1 MKKLANNLKLFIN
14 QTDKL
19 LVFLCLFA
27 SACGVM
33 MVHSATLNNISEAKI
48 ISRDTLI
55 MIIAITTGVIL
66 FFLISLIDYEITLR
80 MWPIIAAACL
90 ILMFSLFIWGVGP
103 ENRSDAKSWLPIAGI
118 NFQPSE
124 LLKIGFVLTF
134 TMHIDTVKERINEYK
149 NIILL
154 LIHGLIPIALVILT
168 GDLGSALVFIII
180 FFGMLF
186 VAGVS
191 LRYFLGVFAMSV
203 VALPIFWIEFF
214 SDFQK
219 QRFLAVYYPKALSST
234 VYKALIYQQQ
244 QSINAI
250 GSGEFLGKGLFKG
263 SFTQSGLIPVD
274 ESDMIFSV
282 VGEELGF
289 IGCVALLLLLSLI
302 ILKIVLVG
310 RKSKDNIGSIICY
323 GIAFMIGAQSIINI
337 GMCLKL
343 LPCIGITLP
352 FFSAGGSSN
361 LCVYIGLGIIMSI
374 YRANQDSSPVDFR
387 LSHIRTPFS
396 GA

>member
-1 MKKLANNLKLFIN
+1 MKELVKNIRIFLKE
-14 QTDKL
+14 TDKFL
-19 LVFLCLFA
+19 LLLCLFA
-27 SACGVM
+27 SAAGVT
-33 MVHSATLNNISEAKI
+33 MVHSATLNNIADGKAISRYTLTMI
-48 ISRDTLI
+48 ISISIGLI
-55 MIIAITTGVIL
+55 L
-66 FFLISLIDYEITLR
+66 CFLISLLDYEVILR

-90 ILMFSLFIWGVGP
+90 LLMFSLFIWGVGP
-103 ENRSDAKSWLPIAGI
+103 SNRPDAKSWLPLPGF

-124 LLKIGFVLTF
+124 LVKIGFVLTF
-134 TMHIDTVKERINEYK
+134 TVHIDNVREEINELK
-149 NIILL
+149 NILL
-154 LIHGLIPIALVILT
+154 LSLHGLIPIALVILT
-168 GDLGSALVFIII
+168 GDLGSALVFAVI
-180 FFGMLF
+180 FIGMLF
-186 VAGVS
+186 ISG
-191 LRYFLGVFAMSV
+191 LNIKYFIGGSAISV
-203 VALPIFWIEFF
+203 VALPILWIKFF

-219 QRFLAVYYPKALSST
+219 QRFLAVYYPKALSSAI
-234 VYKALIYQQQ
+234 YKALIYQQQ

-250 GSGEFLGKGLFKG
+250 GSGEFWGKGLFKG

-289 IGCVALLLLLSLI
+289 IGCVCLLLILVLI
-302 ILKIVLVG
+302 ILRIVLVG

-361 LCVYIGLGIIMSI
+361 LCVYIGIGIIMSI
-374 YRANQDSSPVDFR
+374 YRANQDSSPIDFR
-387 LSHIRTPFS
+387 LSHIRTPFY
-396 GA
+396 GT